1 MAVTLAVIYYV
12 FLAAVCIFGLYSL
25 FNIYHLLRFGFL
37 SVTNILVILIYIAV
51 SFALLYFAFSQLL
64 TIDWSQPL
72 INLDGILEIYKSFM
86 PKI

>member
-1 MAVTLAVIYYV
+1 MALTLAIIYYV
-12 FLAAVCIFGLYSL
+12 FLVAVFVFVLYSL

-37 SVTNILVILIYIAV
+37 SVTNVSIILFYIIV
-51 SFALLYFAFSQLL
+51 SSLLLYFAFSQLL

-72 INLDGILEIYKSFM
+72 MNFDGMLDFYKTFI